1 MDPGGIR
8 TREIRERILQTTPY
22 EDKGTRHFIDDRG
35 PIWLKGASM
44 AAKRTILHPTD
55 FSANSSQAFDVAVEL
70 ARNRGAKLVV
80 MHVAPRPLTTL
91 GGAEAIPPSSD
102 ELALG
107 EAKATLA
114 KFRPVEGVQL
124 ETKLEV
130 GEAAPSI
137 VRFARDAGCE
147 LIVMGT
153 H

>member
-1 MDPGGIR
+1 
-8 TREIRERILQTTPY
+8 
-22 EDKGTRHFIDDRG
+22 
-35 PIWLKGASM
+35 M

-153 H
+153 HGRGGLERLILGSVAEHVLRQAPCPVLTVRQAPAGAKP

>member
-1 MDPGGIR
+1 
-8 TREIRERILQTTPY
+8 
-22 EDKGTRHFIDDRG
+22 
-35 PIWLKGASM
+35 M

-153 H
+153 HGRGGLERLILGSVAEHVLRQAPCPVLTVRQAPTGAKP